1 MPSKSKTKGSG
12 LEREIAKYLS
22 SEYNESFIRNI
33 SGSGSFIGGQNVYK
47 KNTLS
52 ESQIRNSKG
61 DIVPPDSW
69 SNFNAEVKFYAD
81 IPFHQ
86 FFNSCQ
92 QLDDWLKQMMMVSD
106 PTDVNI
112 LFFKIN
118 RKGKYVVVEDN
129 KDWVLNFNYVKYKS
143 WYVIDFDLFF
153 KYNKQILEKYC
164 KG

>member
-1 MPSKSKTKGSG
+1 
-12 LEREIAKYLS
+12 
-22 SEYNESFIRNI
+22 
-33 SGSGSFIGGQNVYK
+33 
-47 KNTLS
+47 
-52 ESQIRNSKG
+52 
-61 DIVPPDSW
+61 
-69 SNFNAEVKFYAD
+69 
-81 IPFHQ
+81 
-86 FFNSCQ
+86 
-92 QLDDWLKQMMMVSD
+92 MMMVSD